1 MSHCGRF
8 AKQWKKN
15 TAVSHTVFL
24 DSVSVMKY
32 VGNHISG
39 STLVLSWEP
48 HVWGKLHECH
58 HWWRGCFTVKR
69 ILGKGAGCETIEP
82 AACGFLRPRLTPRS
96 TQSAAGCLDMVSC
109 CFFKS
114 LKDSKT
120 YTMTCNQREVTMKIF
135 WTAWGLP
142 GYFSRALKTAVRLNE
157 ELVLHV
163 PCTARQVSPVCWG
176 LYGDKRC
183 LAVWYL

>member
-8 AKQWKKN
+8 AKQWKN
-15 TAVSHTVFL
+15 TAVSHTIFL

-39 STLVLSWEP
+39 STLVFSWER

-69 ILGKGAGCETIEP
+69 ILGKGAGCETLEP
-82 AACGFLRPRLTPRS
+82 AAC
-96 TQSAAGCLDMVSC
+96 DSC
-109 CFFKS
+109 GQGSHPEVHKALQDALIWLVAVFFKS

-157 ELVLHV
+157 ELVLQV